1 VSLISPS
8 RALKSLPVG
17 CSHERTPIDEAL
29 NSMRCDDI
37 LAIINA
43 HSQSSS
49 DGAGDRNDGGFDFDD
64 AADEGS
70 GSSFPKKPV

>member
-1 VSLISPS
+1 MPND
-8 RALKSLPVG
+8 R
-17 CSHERTPIDEAL
+17 SHERTPIDEAL

-37 LAIINA
+37 LAVINA

-49 DGAGDRNDGGFDFDD
+49 GGAGNQNEGSFDFDD

-70 GSSFPKKPV
+70 GGSFPQKPR